1 MSYQVLARKYRPKNF
16 ETLVGQEHVVRALT
30 HALHSGRLHHA
41 YLFTGT
47 RGVGKTTLSRILAKS
62 LNCIGPDGTGGITA
76 QPCGVCEACTA
87 IDAGR
92 FVDYIEMDA
101 ASNRGVDEMAQ
112 LLEQAVYAP
121 SNARFKV
128 YMIDEVHMLTNHAFN
143 AMLKTLEEPPEHVKF
158 ILATTDPQK
167 IPVTVLSRCLQFNLK
182 QMPPGHIISHLDNIL
197 GQEGIAFEQPA
208 LRLLA
213 QGAHG
218 SMRDALSLT
227 DQAIAYAAGEVTLD
241 AVQGMLGALDQSYL
255 VRLLDALAQQDGAD
269 LLAVADEMAS
279 RSLSYNGALQD
290 LGTLLHRI
298 ALAQTVPAA
307 LPQDLPEYADIVR
320 LAAAFDAEEVQLFY
334 QIAVHGRNELGLAP
348 DEYAGFTMTLL
359 RMLAFRPGIGGADG
373 VPAAAPAAAPGNR
386 PAAVA
391 AARAAAGAS
400 APAARAATNS
410 VASHAAVT
418 PPAVVAA
425 AAASMARSEA
435 PPPRAAAPAPAPVA
449 APAPAA
455 PPPAAPVP
463 AAAAAPA
470 AAGAP
475 ISSARAA
482 INAALEAARAASKGR
497 PGSAPSAPSSA
508 PKPAAAPAPAAEPVA
523 AAAPAAPVQA
533 APPAAPA
540 AAKAPAPWD
549 DAPPVA
555 VMDAPAAA
563 PAQPVRQA
571 PPQQAPAD
579 DDLPPWVTEFSDDSA
594 SVAVSAP
601 ASGPAEQPAVIM
613 PQRAA
618 KQAAPSGPYVITP
631 VPGLD
636 WDGNWPAVAAVLP
649 LRGVA
654 QQLAVQA
661 ELIECLHDGHS
672 TTFRLR
678 VPIDT
683 WRSPA
688 NVEKLAAVLSERFG
702 RKVNVDTELGAVWYT
717 ASAEAQAHREAC
729 QLQAEETIASD
740 PFVLD
745 MKRAFDAFVVPGTIT
760 PAPAG
765 SAAPTLH

>member
-143 AMLKTLEEPPEHVKF
+143 SMLKTLEEPPEHVKF

-373 VPAAAPAAAPGNR
+373 VPAAAPTSVPGNR

-455 PPPAAPVP
+455 VPPP
-463 AAAAAPA
+463 AAAPA
-470 AAGAP
+470 AAAPATSGAP

-508 PKPAAAPAPAAEPVA
+508 PKPAAPAPAAEPVA
-523 AAAPAAPVQA
+523 AAPAPAAPVQA
-533 APPAAPA
+533 APPPPPPA

-555 VMDAPAAA
+555 VMEAPVQQARPAA
-563 PAQPVRQA
+563 P
-571 PPQQAPAD
+571 PPQQVPAD

-594 SVAVSAP
+594 SAAVSAP
-601 ASGPAEQPAVIM
+601 AAQSSEQPAVIM

-649 LRGVA
+649 LRGIA